1 MKLANINHFQLN
13 IHVNEKTLQGFCG
26 GKNCSDTNVAA
37 GNTIYMNIKMVP
49 KAEPKEEGGQEKKPQ
64 EITKLA
70 IGKPGGIDAETDK
83 YETIVSVIDKESGNE
98 IDRTHPKVASLVDS
112 VLLANSA

>member
-1 MKLANINHFQLN
+1 
-13 IHVNEKTLQGFCG
+13 
-26 GKNCSDTNVAA
+26 
-37 GNTIYMNIKMVP
+37 MNIKMIP
-49 KAEPKEEGGQEKKPQ
+49 KVEPKEEGGQEKKPQ

-83 YETIVSVIDKESGNE
+83 YETIVSVIDKASGNE

-112 VLLANSA
+112 ILLANSA